1 MKLLYGLFTSQP
13 EKLSEQTLANR
24 LGRSLVHGLGLS
36 TRRQNSPMPEFKL
49 NARPTMFEEEILC
62 SEESSIERSTT
73 TLRKKKAFTLDK
85 VLKDESNKDE
95 TV

>member
-36 TRRQNSPMPEFKL
+36 ARRQSSPMPGFKL
-49 NARPTMFEEEILC
+49 SARPTMFEEEILC
-62 SEESSIERSTT
+62 SEDSSRMERSM
-73 TLRKKKAFTLDK
+73 
-85 VLKDESNKDE
+85 
-95 TV
+95 TVFHKH